1 MRIVVRQGVNKVAD
15 ISFEDEDI
23 YLGSQATCD
32 IHLPSPQISP
42 RQLRVFLAENKQ
54 WCAEN
59 LDPEVPILLNNEPM
73 RPTTILKNKDEFN
86 VQTYLVTVFTDEE
99 EEVLEE
105 PRLGPEELARIKK
118 FPLPP
123 GSAVKRHFDL
133 TQLKT
138 AQLDAL
144 ARAGARIAVGKD
156 LHELV
161 DVTLEVI
168 MELFFARCAWIGI
181 RRKPK
186 GELDVVG
193 GKLSS
198 GKVFESNPLV
208 SYLEYRCIERFQ
220 HICIRKVRDQPDV
233 GSALA
238 VPLAVGTTA
247 YGMLYVDRR
256 EKVRRFQYP
265 DLELLSALGAQVA
278 ARIEVLLSSA
288 ARRTEAMSSAEQ
300 ELVRVIQNQLDPL
313 NLPVWNNLHLAAY
326 MRSGQHN
333 CGDVYDT
340 MKHPDSGLAAFLIAH
355 VHTEGGSL
363 AFSMARLQA
372 TFRTAML
379 HNDPPQAFA
388 RLLNWMMKEG
398 NDPSTIDMI
407 CVVLDPASGQMKYA
421 RGGKIGGFVITA
433 QGAPRPMKHAS
444 EQRVGM
450 VANFEYNAHQDQ
462 LAPGESLVLYS
473 RGVTSVA
480 DAEGQRFGENRF
492 IQLMCDGFGQAPA
505 ATIQDLTDEL
515 APFIAQGSH
524 PDDITVLLV
533 QQS

>member
-1 MRIVVRQGVNKVAD
+1 MRIVVRQGINKIAD

-23 YLGSQATCD
+23 YLGSLPTCD
-32 IHLPSPQISP
+32 IHLPSPQISQ
-42 RQLRVFLAENKQ
+42 RQLRIFQAENKQ

-59 LDPEVPILLNNEPM
+59 LDPDVSILLNNEPM

-86 VQTYLVTVFTDEE
+86 IQTYLVTVFTAEE

-105 PRLGPEELARIKK
+105 PRLGPEELAKIKK
-118 FPLPP
+118 YPLPP

-138 AQLDAL
+138 AQLDTL
-144 ARAGARIAVGKD
+144 ARAGARIAASKD

-161 DVTLEVI
+161 DITLDVL
-168 MELFFARCAWIGI
+168 METYSARCAWIGI
-181 RRKPK
+181 RRKPQ

-193 GKLSS
+193 GRLSS
-198 GKVFESNPLV
+198 GQVFESNPLV

-220 HICIRKVRDQPDV
+220 HICIRKVRDQGDI

-278 ARIEVLLSSA
+278 AKIEFLLTSA
-288 ARRTEAMSSAEQ
+288 ARRTEAMSTAEQ

-313 NLPVWNNLHLAAY
+313 NLPVWPNLQVAAY
-326 MRSGQHN
+326 MRSGQQN

-340 MKHPDSGLAAFLIAH
+340 MKHPDTGLAAFLIAH
-355 VHTEGGSL
+355 VHADGGSL
-363 AFSMARLQA
+363 SFSMARLQA
-372 TFRTAML
+372 TFRTAIL

-388 RLLNWMMKEG
+388 RLLNWLMKEG
-398 NDPSTIDMI
+398 HDPSTIDMI
-407 CVVLDPASGQMKYA
+407 CVVLDPTTGQMKYA
-421 RGGKIGGFVITA
+421 RGGKIGGFFITA

-450 VANFEYNAHQDQ
+450 VANFEYNAHVDQ
-462 LAPGESLVLYS
+462 LAPGECLVLYS

-480 DAEGQRFGENRF
+480 DHEGRRFGEARF
-492 IQLMCDGFGQAPA
+492 IQLMCDGFGQAPT

-515 APFIAQGSH
+515 APFIERGSH
-524 PDDITVLLV
+524 PDDITVLLL
-533 QQS
+533 QRN